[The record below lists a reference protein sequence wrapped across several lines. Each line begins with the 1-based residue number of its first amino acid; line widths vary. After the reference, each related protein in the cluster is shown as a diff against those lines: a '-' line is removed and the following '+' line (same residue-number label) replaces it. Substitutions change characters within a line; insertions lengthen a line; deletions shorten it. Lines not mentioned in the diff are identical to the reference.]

1 MTDTAVTF
9 RLERD
14 AFGRLVFHPAEGEP
28 QAGVVPV
35 RAFPL
40 AAPTEGISLVNGDGR
55 EVAWIDR
62 LSDLAP
68 DQRALIEAEIAS
80 REVTP
85 VVSRLVSVSSFS
97 TPCTWEVETDRGRT
111 HFLLKGEEDIRR
123 LAGRA
128 LLIASGQ
135 GLNFL
140 IRDAGALDRSS
151 RKLLERFL

>member
-1 MTDTAVTF
+1 MTDTSATF

-14 AFGRLVFHPAEGEP
+14 AFGRLVFHPAEGDV

-35 RAFPL
+35 RSFPI

-55 EVAWIDR
+55 EVAWIER
-62 LSDLAP
+62 LSDLAA
-68 DQRALIEAEIAS
+68 DQRALIEEEIAG

-85 VVSRLVSVSSFS
+85 EIARLVSVSSFS

-111 HFLLKGEEDIRR
+111 RFVLKGEEDIRR

-140 IRDAGALDRSS
+140 IRDAGALDRPS